1 MKFPLDVITNKLYTL
16 GVEVIKEPKHP
27 QNLISYVS
35 AFVVKANSLADE
47 VLLVLDGS
55 DTALAPEP
63 GTSPAG
69 QPSLFLVSP
78 ACDAQT
84 RKAAIAAA
92 ASDDMV
98 AVTDLS
104 PAYVADQLQQQ
115 LMTIMQW
122 NDHLNDLLDQDCI
135 NVDLLRASE
144 PLLHSF
150 IALCDATFSY
160 ICTTPRHSPIDDES
174 AFFVEH
180 QHFSPTAIRHIQELG
195 FSQSARR
202 RDWTTARG
210 ADQTVFGFPALFHPF
225 YRHNRFAALLIMVSP
240 TEATTYQRFLFEI
253 LAKKID
259 MCLTRHWARENPF
272 EQRYTYF
279 LKELLEGNVPAR
291 SSLEERAALHGMPVD
306 GIFEVALIDKTWQA
320 GSVSLLAKRVIE
332 LEPKAKVTF
341 DGNRL
346 TVLLHVRAGKADRLD
361 AMEETLFRLTENL
374 KMNISLSERFGYLG
388 DAAFGL
394 EQARI
399 ALEYGKKHFRRYCI
413 GAAST
418 ERTETV
424 FRFRRYFPYFAMDPF
439 ADRAKMIAQMAVA
452 KNPLLKLR
460 RADEE
465 HGTNDYEI
473 LRVFLT
479 EECRAGA
486 VCERLHLHR
495 NTLAYR
501 LEKIRSILGETLD
514 DADTRIFLQVLYFIA
529 E

>member
-16 GVEVIKEPKHP
+16 GIEVIKEPKHP

-35 AFVVKANSLADE
+35 AYATQASGDE
-47 VLLVLDGS
+47 NETLLVLS
-55 DTALAPEP
+55 QSET
-63 GTSPAG
+63 PAEEH
-69 QPSLFLVSP
+69 PSLFLVPS
-78 ACDAQT
+78 
-84 RKAAIAAA
+84 AAA
-92 ASDDMV
+92 LACREETISAAKVDDIV

-104 PAYVADQLQQQ
+104 PTYVADQLQQQ

-122 NDHLNDLLDQDCI
+122 NDHLNDLLDRDCI

-150 IALCDATFSY
+150 IALCDSTFSY
-160 ICTTPRHSPIDDES
+160 ICTTPRHAPIDEES

-180 QHFSPTAIRHIQELG
+180 QRFSSTAIRHIQELG
-195 FSQSARR
+195 FSQSSRR
-202 RDWTTARG
+202 RDWTTAKG
-210 ADQTVFGFPALFHPF
+210 ANQTVFGYPTLFHPF
-225 YRHNRFAALLIMVSP
+225 YRHNRFASLLIMVSP
-240 TEATTYQRFLFEI
+240 AEASTYQRFLFEI

-259 MCLTRHWARENPF
+259 VCLTRHWARENPF

-279 LKELLEGNVPAR
+279 LKELLEGNVPSR
-291 SSLEERAALHGMPVD
+291 SSLEERASLHHMPVD

-320 GSVSLLAKRVIE
+320 GSISLLAKRVIE
-332 LEPKAKVTF
+332 LVPKSKVTF

-346 TVLLHVRAGKADRLD
+346 TVLLHVKTGKGERLD
-361 AMEETLFRLTENL
+361 AMEETLFHMTEDL
-374 KMNISLSERFGYLG
+374 KMNISLSERFVYLG

-399 ALEYGKKHFRRYCI
+399 ALEYGKKHFRRYCL
-413 GAAST
+413 GGVNDR
-418 ERTETV
+418 RTETV
-424 FRFRRYFPYFAMDPF
+424 FRFRRYFPYFALDPF

-452 KNPLLKLR
+452 KNPLLKLK

-473 LRVFLT
+473 LRAFLT

-501 LEKIRSILGETLD
+501 LEKIRAILGETLE